1 MKEKEED
8 REFRLEF
15 IRSGR
20 INRYSVKIREQG
32 PKALSS

>member
-1 MKEKEED
+1 MKEKEEE

-15 IRSGR
+15 IRSGGN
-20 INRYSVKIREQG
+20 NRSSVKIREQG